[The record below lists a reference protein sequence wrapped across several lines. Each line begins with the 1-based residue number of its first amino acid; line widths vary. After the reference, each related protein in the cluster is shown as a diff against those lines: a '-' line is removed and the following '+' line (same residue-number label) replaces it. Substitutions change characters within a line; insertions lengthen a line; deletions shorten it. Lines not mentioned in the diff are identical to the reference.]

1 MELEQNLDNLVN
13 KFSKDLKNVDPNV
26 ISQLASDAMKNN
38 DDKMDKVT
46 NSFNENKEVKKDDTT
61 EEELSFYKGIMVEP
75 VESSNI
81 EGISYLPESKILKI
95 RFKGGGEYIYKNVE
109 ELQYKNIQNAKS
121 IGKYFNDNIKAFP
134 DKYKFMK
141 L

>member
-1 MELEQNLDNLVN
+1 MEEDAKLDELAKTFAGQIDQDANT
-13 KFSKDLKNVDPNV
+13 
-26 ISQLASDAMKNN
+26 ISTLASNALKNN
-38 DDKMDKVT
+38 DEKMENVS
-46 NSFNENKEVKKDDTT
+46 NSFVEQKQQSNENKEDLN
-61 EEELSFYKGIMVEP
+61 EIFLYKSIPVQP

-81 EGISYLPESKILKI
+81 EGLAYLSESKILKI
-95 RFKGGGEYIYKNVE
+95 KFKGGGEYIYKGVE

-134 DKYKFMK
+134 DKYKFIK

>member
-1 MELEQNLDNLVN
+1 MEEDAKLDELAKTFAGQIDQDANT
-13 KFSKDLKNVDPNV
+13 
-26 ISQLASDAMKNN
+26 ISTLASNALKNN
-38 DDKMDKVT
+38 DEKMENVS
-46 NSFNENKEVKKDDTT
+46 NSFVEQKQQSNENEDLN
-61 EEELSFYKGIMVEP
+61 EIFLYKSIPVQP

-81 EGISYLPESKILKI
+81 EGLAYLSESKILKI
-95 RFKGGGEYIYKNVE
+95 KFKGGGEYIYKGVE

-134 DKYKFMK
+134 DKYKFIK

>member
-1 MELEQNLDNLVN
+1 MEEDAKLDELAKTFAGQIDQDANT
-13 KFSKDLKNVDPNV
+13 
-26 ISQLASDAMKNN
+26 ISTLASNALKNN
-38 DDKMDKVT
+38 DEKMENVS
-46 NSFNENKEVKKDDTT
+46 NSFAEQKQQSNENEDLN
-61 EEELSFYKGIMVEP
+61 EIFLYKSIPVQP

-81 EGISYLPESKILKI
+81 EGLAYLSESKILKI
-95 RFKGGGEYIYKNVE
+95 KFKGGGEYIYKGVE

-134 DKYKFMK
+134 DKYKFIK